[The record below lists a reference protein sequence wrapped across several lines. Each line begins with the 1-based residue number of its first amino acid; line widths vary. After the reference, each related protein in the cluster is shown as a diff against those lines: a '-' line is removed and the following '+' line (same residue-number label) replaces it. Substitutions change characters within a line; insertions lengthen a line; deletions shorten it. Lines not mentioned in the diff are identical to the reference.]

1 MVMEKVVGITVAVA
15 IALIF
20 LGPVSAAVADNTGTA
35 NDTENITVQTG
46 EYVDLGG
53 YDLVDGTVSVERY
66 NATTESFESTT
77 EGTDYELNQ
86 SDGSVQALSSG
97 AFSDGETARVGYE
110 YEASG
115 GLASTV
121 AAFVPTMLGLLA
133 FVAVAR
139 EVQKE
144 M

>member
-1 MVMEKVVGITVAVA
+1 MVMDKVVGITVAVA

-20 LGPVSAAVADNTGTA
+20 LGPVSGAVADNTGTA
-35 NDTENITVQTG
+35 NETENVTVQTG

-53 YDLVDGTVSVERY
+53 YDLVDSTVTVERY
-66 NATTESFESTT
+66 DSATDSFESTT
-77 EGTDYELNQ
+77 EGTDYELNL
-86 SDGSVQALSSG
+86 SDGELQALSSG
-97 AFSDGETARVGYE
+97 AFNDGETARVEYE

-115 GLASTV
+115 GLTTTV
-121 AAFVPTMLGLLA
+121 AAFIPTMLGLLA

-139 EVQKE
+139 QVQQE